1 MRGVRKKKKKKF
13 SKKKFFF
20 FKKYII
26 GSLHYIY
33 EFFNISLYEC
43 TKNTLFFTQILFN
56 FNIPAHFNTF
66 LHNTFLSIEYNE
78 NFRNILQHLG
88 VVIVRDGS

>member
-1 MRGVRKKKKKKF
+1 M
-13 SKKKFFF
+13 
-20 FKKYII
+20 

-33 EFFNISLYEC
+33 EFFNIALYVC
-43 TKNTLFFTQILFN
+43 TNYTLFFSQILFD
-56 FNIPAHFNTF
+56 FNKLAHFSTY
-66 LHNTFLSIEYNE
+66 LHNLFLSIEYNE